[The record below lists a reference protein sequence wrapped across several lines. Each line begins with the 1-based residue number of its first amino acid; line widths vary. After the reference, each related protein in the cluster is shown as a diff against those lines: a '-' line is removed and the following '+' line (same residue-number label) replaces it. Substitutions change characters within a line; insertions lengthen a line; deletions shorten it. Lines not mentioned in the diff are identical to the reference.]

1 MTFNAGLI
9 PNSEWPPRNPSPN
22 ACADTMDREQWTNLK
37 DITRELYIDK
47 NLNCKQVAAILREQH
62 DDRVRYESIGDRG
75 RQLIVRRERTLQ
87 RHLKAWGFVKGSH
100 FELLPNAV
108 QWQSQEVI
116 DLIAQ
121 KFWESKTDS
130 QIWKELQNQGHKD
143 VSYHPPQ

>member
-1 MTFNAGLI
+1 
-9 PNSEWPPRNPSPN
+9 
-22 ACADTMDREQWTNLK
+22 
-37 DITRELYIDK
+37 
-47 NLNCKQVAAILREQH
+47 
-62 DDRVRYESIGDRG
+62 
-75 RQLIVRRERTLQ
+75 
-87 RHLKAWGFVKGSH
+87 LKAWGFVKGSH

-108 QWQSQEVI
+108 QWQSQEVT